1 MSTNNQLSH
10 FKHKRRNKNKKVRS
24 KALKGCPQK
33 RGIVLKV
40 LLVSPKKPN
49 SAIRKIVRI
58 RLVSGRRIRAAIP
71 GQGHN
76 LQQYS
81 TVMVRGG
88 RIKDVP
94 GIAYKIIRGKYDF
107 STMEKIVRKKARSKW
122 GLPPLKI

>member
-1 MSTNNQLSH
+1 MATCNQLSH
-10 FKHKRRNKNKKVRS
+10 FKHKRRYKKKKTRA
-24 KALKGCPQK
+24 KALKKCPQK

-49 SAIRKIVRI
+49 SAIRKIVRV
-58 RLVSGRRIRAAIP
+58 RLVTGKRLRAAIP

-94 GIAYKIIRGKYDF
+94 GIGYKVMRGKYDF
-107 STMEKIVRKKARSKW
+107 STMEKIIRKKARSKW
-122 GLPPLKI
+122 GLAPLRI